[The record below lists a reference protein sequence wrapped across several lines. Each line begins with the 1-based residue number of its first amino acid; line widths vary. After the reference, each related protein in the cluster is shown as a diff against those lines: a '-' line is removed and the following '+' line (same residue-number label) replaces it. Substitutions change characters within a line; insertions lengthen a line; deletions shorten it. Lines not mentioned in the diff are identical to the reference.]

1 MNIHNNAIRDSY
13 SVLSNSDITGSDWG
27 YISAE
32 STSSKVFEMAIP
44 NTVIRRSELKVLV
57 VIAAQD
63 SQYNNKYEVVNT
75 TMCKLGASVPF
86 EYVD

>member
-1 MNIHNNAIRDSY
+1 MRIFYLFAAF
-13 SVLSNSDITGSDWG
+13 VATLFVGC
-27 YISAE
+27 
-32 STSSKVFEMAIP
+32 SSG
-44 NTVIRRSELKVLV
+44 
-57 VIAAQD
+57 D

>member
-1 MNIHNNAIRDSY
+1 MSCSAAI
-13 SVLSNSDITGSDWG
+13 SV
-27 YISAE
+27 
-32 STSSKVFEMAIP
+32 
-44 NTVIRRSELKVLV
+44 
-57 VIAAQD
+57 AAQD